1 MEYTK
6 FMADRVKTMKGSA
19 IREMFKRMADPEI
32 ISLAG
37 GNPASELFPGDE
49 LSKIAGKI
57 LMTNPTL
64 ALQYGTTDGYPKMKD
79 CARKRAEKVN
89 SVGENDEIL
98 IMTGANQ
105 GIDLTA
111 KAVLNKGDKV
121 IVESPSFIG
130 SLNAFRTY
138 EAELVGVTVEADGMN
153 MDELE
158 ETLKNTDGVKIIY
171 TIPTFQNPTGCTMSL
186 EKRKRMLEIAS
197 KYDVLILEDNPYGD
211 LRFAGE
217 DVPTIKSLDTEDR
230 VVYAGS
236 FSKILSPGMRLG
248 YIVAPAP
255 LAEKIEMLK
264 QVNDV
269 HTPMITQLMCVEF
282 MKKYDIDKYIAKNR
296 ELYGKK
302 CAAMVSA
309 MEKYF
314 PHRKTVNLVLDTIR
328 LTMKQEKKRVA
339 AELRLH
345 SDQGFQYTSQ
355 AYFNLT
361 QAYGITPSMSRKGN
375 PYDNAMAENFFSI
388 LKTECIYRLKPENFS
403 EANEMINR
411 YIHFYNHERIQL
423 KTGEAPLA
431 RRPST

>member
-89 SVGENDEIL
+89 SVGEN
-98 IMTGANQ
+98 
-105 GIDLTA
+105 
-111 KAVLNKGDKV
+111 
-121 IVESPSFIG
+121 
-130 SLNAFRTY
+130 

-158 ETLKNTDGVKIIY
+158 ETLKNTDGVKMIY

-217 DVPTIKSLDTEDR
+217 NVPTIKSLDTEDR

-314 PHRKTVNLVLDTIR
+314 PQGKVKWVVPEGGIFLWCECPTIEDITPIVDKC
-328 LTMKQEKKRVA
+328 LEKKVA
-339 AELRLH
+339 IVPGSNFATDIYAPSNMFRLNY
-345 SDQGFQYTSQ
+345 SSATIENIEEGVRRLGEV
-355 AYFNLT
+355 LT
-361 QAYGITPSMSRKGN
+361 
-375 PYDNAMAENFFSI
+375 
-388 LKTECIYRLKPENFS
+388 
-403 EANEMINR
+403 EM
-411 YIHFYNHERIQL
+411 L
-423 KTGEAPLA
+423 
-431 RRPST
+431 